1 MEYLAR
7 TTKDHKRKQPLKE
20 HLQGTARLSGSFA
33 QQFGCYDWG
42 YCCGYLHDIG
52 KYSDAFQ
59 ERLNGSSKQVDHSTA
74 GARVCWEQK
83 GYYPLMG
90 VCIAGHHT
98 GLLNYG
104 GSTDTGN
111 VATVIRRKKKKLED
125 YQAYK
130 QEIQIPQ
137 LKTQPFD
144 STRTDNFDFSLSV
157 FIRMLYSCLVDADFL
172 DTERFMQEGKIQRDP
187 GESMENLMGKLENHI
202 AGWLAQNNPDTVNG
216 RRTEILKHCL
226 ERGKSGKGM
235 FRLTVPTGGGKT
247 VASLAF
253 ALRHAVQNQMR
264 RIIYVIPYTS
274 IIEQNAEVFRKVLGD
289 ENVLENHC
297 HVDYSSRE
305 ELNPMQLA
313 SENWDKPV
321 VVTTNVQFFES
332 LFANKPSRCRK
343 LHNIANSVIIFDEVQ
358 MLPNDYLK
366 PCIAMMEELLRNYGV
381 SIVLCTATQP
391 ALTSFFPGDRE
402 IEELCPRM
410 EEQFQFFKRVSFE
423 NIGTAAEEELAER
436 LRKEKQALCI
446 VNTRKTAQSLYERLR
461 GEGVYHLSTSMYPG
475 HRQRVLGIVRQ
486 RLAQGK
492 SCILI
497 STSLV
502 EAGVDL
508 DFETVFRQLAGI
520 DSMIQAAGRCNRE
533 GRRKAKGSRV
543 IIFQM
548 ENQGYV
554 PGQRQQMDAAK
565 SLLADGYEIS
575 SLDTIE
581 KYFRN
586 LYNIKGESL
595 DKKNI
600 MEEFRKEKRGKC
612 DYARI
617 AEEFKLIENNTY
629 TIFIPQEEEAA
640 SLLQQM
646 KWKGYTRSGMRK
658 AEQYCVQVYE
668 KDFDIMKGAGMVSL
682 VSEDIHDFYQLTDLE
697 QYTEEMGLK
706 LSVEEGAALFL

>member
-1 MEYLAR
+1 M
-7 TTKDHKRKQPLKE
+7 
-20 HLQGTARLSGSFA
+20 
-33 QQFGCYDWG
+33 
-42 YCCGYLHDIG
+42 
-52 KYSDAFQ
+52 
-59 ERLNGSSKQVDHSTA
+59 
-74 GARVCWEQK
+74 
-83 GYYPLMG
+83 
-90 VCIAGHHT
+90 
-98 GLLNYG
+98 
-104 GSTDTGN
+104 
-111 VATVIRRKKKKLED
+111 
-125 YQAYK
+125 
-130 QEIQIPQ
+130 
-137 LKTQPFD
+137 
-144 STRTDNFDFSLSV
+144 
-157 FIRMLYSCLVDADFL
+157 
-172 DTERFMQEGKIQRDP
+172 
-187 GESMENLMGKLENHI
+187 
-202 AGWLAQNNPDTVNG
+202 
-216 RRTEILKHCL
+216 
-226 ERGKSGKGM
+226 
-235 FRLTVPTGGGKT
+235 
-247 VASLAF
+247 
-253 ALRHAVQNQMR
+253 
-264 RIIYVIPYTS
+264 
-274 IIEQNAEVFRKVLGD
+274 
-289 ENVLENHC
+289 
-297 HVDYSSRE
+297 
-305 ELNPMQLA
+305 
-313 SENWDKPV
+313 
-321 VVTTNVQFFES
+321 
-332 LFANKPSRCRK
+332 
-343 LHNIANSVIIFDEVQ
+343 
-358 MLPNDYLK
+358 
-366 PCIAMMEELLRNYGV
+366 
-381 SIVLCTATQP
+381 
-391 ALTSFFPGDRE
+391 
-402 IEELCPRM
+402 
-410 EEQFQFFKRVSFE
+410 
-423 NIGTAAEEELAER
+423 
-436 LRKEKQALCI
+436 
-446 VNTRKTAQSLYERLR
+446 
-461 GEGVYHLSTSMYPG
+461 YHLSTSMYPG